1 MTQANLETKCKVCSK
16 KKTQPQDKDT
26 FFVFDPIHPNSNER
40 GWRNLTEEEKKTVE
54 DNERFT

>member
-26 FFVFDPIHPNSNER
+26 FFVFDPIHPTPMKEV
-40 GWRNLTEEEKKTVE
+40 GEI
-54 DNERFT
+54 